1 MSTPDYLPTT
11 LLGRLEPA
19 ARAEL
24 LAAGVRRA
32 VPAGAHILREG
43 ARETHIVL
51 LRHALTKVSAHMA
64 DGRQALLAIRVS
76 GDLVGE
82 ISALNGTPRI
92 ASVVAATPAQISII
106 HRPEFRAFLRKH
118 PDAALEVAGIVADRL
133 RRATRHRVDFASYPV
148 KVRLARVLADISE
161 TYGTRVPAGI
171 EIGVPLTQ
179 PELAGLCA
187 AAEVS
192 LHKAFRELREAHIVD
207 TGYRR
212 VIVLDPEALRVVADL
227 AGEFPA

>member
-24 LAAGVRRA
+24 LAAGVRRT